1 MMSGVGGGRS
11 GGRDA
16 EGEWEVRP
24 GGMLVQRR
32 DGDTGP
38 AVRLRVSHGA
48 SFRDVAVP
56 AHSTFG
62 MILATSLLVKLA
74 VGDCNEG
81 AL

>member
-24 GGMLVQRR
+24 GGMLVQRT

-62 MILATSLLVKLA
+62 MILASSLLVKLA